1 MKSYYKLIREVD
13 SLAADEKI
21 TQTSAEI
28 ILPEFERMSEIL
40 GIQIPKVSDVEKNE
54 ISQIIKKRDEYRMQ
68 KNYEQAD
75 SIRNK
80 LAEKNI
86 VFVDHKK
93 KTTWIKQEVINAE

>member
-1 MKSYYKLIREVD
+1 
-13 SLAADEKI
+13 
-21 TQTSAEI
+21 
-28 ILPEFERMSEIL
+28 MSEIL

-54 ISQIIKKRDEYRMQ
+54 ISQIIKKRDEYRIQ

-80 LAEKNI
+80 LVEKNI